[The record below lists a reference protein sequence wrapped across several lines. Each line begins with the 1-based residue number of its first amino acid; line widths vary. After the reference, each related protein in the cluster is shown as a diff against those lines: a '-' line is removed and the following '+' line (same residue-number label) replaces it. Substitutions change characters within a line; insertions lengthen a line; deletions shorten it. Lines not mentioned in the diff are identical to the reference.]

1 MVILLRA
8 KGSLYNTSLLRVKTV
23 DWLPFVTLVSTLLTG
38 YASRFSPQTSDA
50 MRLNPNQYMSKE
62 SGDILEVGIVE
73 HMRLDLHPS
82 MLIFSLLYRE
92 AQE

>member
-1 MVILLRA
+1 
-8 KGSLYNTSLLRVKTV
+8 
-23 DWLPFVTLVSTLLTG
+23 
-38 YASRFSPQTSDA
+38 